1 MKYNEDL
8 KQYLAN
14 AEHLSAINH
23 HEFITCEHLLFAL
36 LKLSPDFRGIFN
48 ECADGE
54 FSVLEN
60 ELKNHIAQR
69 NQILSYEVRPMYSV
83 VLDDILTT
91 LNKGKTSPKIID
103 FLEGVSKDERT
114 YSKFLLEKHA
124 LNLDKIK
131 ELKNTPEVKT
141 LRNAQNLTTLAKE
154 GKLEP
159 LVGREF
165 ELNRMMQVLSRRKKS
180 NPILVGEA
188 GVGKTAIVEV

>member
-54 FSVLEN
+54 FSALEN

-83 VLDDILTT
+83 VLDEILTT

-131 ELKNTPEVKT
+131 NLKT
-141 LRNAQNLTTLAKE
+141 RQ
-154 GKLEP
+154 
-159 LVGREF
+159 R
-165 ELNRMMQVLSRRKKS
+165 
-180 NPILVGEA
+180 
-188 GVGKTAIVEV
+188 